1 MDIDTLYTAMQTEA
15 TIASE
20 TGLNLAWRL
29 VLIVLIIVVAY
40 VIDYVCAHVL
50 VPTIKKI
57 TERTKIEWD
66 DILLSEK
73 VVRAFCNILPPLILT
88 FALPF
93 TLSGRVEEV
102 MMRCCSAYIVVVVC
116 RFFCVVVSAIF
127 ELFMAKKGVKA
138 QSLKGIAQTI
148 QVIICAFGAI
158 LIVSTLINKSPVVLI
173 TGLGAMAAVLM
184 LVFQDSIK
192 GLVAGVMLSAND
204 MMRPGDWITVP
215 KCNADGVV
223 IDVSLNTVKV
233 RNYDNTIITIPP
245 YMLVNDSFQNWR
257 GMSESDGR
265 RIMRSINIDMHSVRF
280 LTRDEL
286 QRYQE
291 QGLLPMTVQPGEATN
306 LQVYRAH
313 LMRYLRLHPAVN
325 SAMTLLV
332 RQLAPTA
339 EGLPLQVYCFSRS
352 KVWADYEE
360 LQSQLFEY
368 IAASLPL
375 FGLGVYQRVGAYDN
389 YLIGK
394 ESLKSDI

>member
-1 MDIDTLYTAMQTEA
+1 MDSLYAQIPLQGVDTG
-15 TIASE
+15 E
-20 TGLNLAWRL
+20 TGLSLAWRL
-29 VLIVLIIVVAY
+29 VLIVVIIIVAY
-40 VIDYVCAHVL
+40 VIDYLSAHFL

-93 TLSGRVEEV
+93 TMSGRLLEILL
-102 MMRCCSAYIVVVVC
+102 RCCSAYIIVIVC
-116 RFFCVVVSAIF
+116 RFCCVVVSAIF
-127 ELFMAKKGVKA
+127 DLFMAKKGVKA
-138 QSLKGIAQTI
+138 QTLKGVAQTI
-148 QVIICAFGAI
+148 QVIICIFGAI
-158 LIVSTLINKSPVVLI
+158 LLVSTLINKSPLVLI

-192 GLVAGVMLSAND
+192 GLVAGIQLSAND
-204 MMRPGDWITVP
+204 MMRPGDWITLP

-223 IDVSLNTVKV
+223 IDVTLNTVKV
-233 RNYDNTIITIPP
+233 QNYDNTIITIPP

-257 GMSESDGR
+257 GMQEGNGR
-265 RIMRSINIDMHSVRF
+265 RITRSVNIDMHSIRF
-280 LTRDEL
+280 LRPEEL

-291 QGLLPMTVQPGEATN
+291 QGLLPSTAQPGEVTN
-306 LQVYRAH
+306 LQAYRAH
-313 LMRYLRLHPAVN
+313 LMRYLRLHSGVN

-332 RQLAPTA
+332 RQLAPTS

-352 KVWADYEE
+352 KVWAEYEG
-360 LQSQLFEY
+360 LQSEIVEY
-368 IAASLPL
+368 VAASLPQ
-375 FGLGVYQRVGAYDN
+375 FGLGVYQRVGAYDD

-394 ESLKSDI
+394 ETLKSEI